1 MEQNNNQQQENITF
15 KKEDAFQTLSLINTW
30 IGNIDTKISFALA
43 LVGVLIGVIF
53 SSGLPNAFQKIM
65 QVSKLSEL
73 NGGEIFAVLLVGL
86 LYCASFLSIVS
97 FMWAIIARV
106 KNMNNA
112 TSVFF
117 FGSISTMELQNYRE
131 KANHMTEQELIDDL
145 EEQIHTN
152 SRICNQKAK
161 WYNNGIKF
169 LLITIILWFIC
180 MTFRMI

>member
-1 MEQNNNQQQENITF
+1 MGQNNNQNSTGQGF
-15 KKEDAFQTLSLINTW
+15 KKDDAYQTLSMINTW

-43 LVGVLIGVIF
+43 LAGVLIGMIF
-53 SSGLPNAFQKIM
+53 SGGLPNAFQRIT

-106 KNMNNA
+106 KNLNNA
-112 TSVFF
+112 SSLFF
-117 FGSISTMELQNYRE
+117 FGSIGAMELQNYRD
-131 KANHMTEQELIDDL
+131 KANQITEQDLIDDL

-180 MTFRMI
+180 MAFRMI

>member
-1 MEQNNNQQQENITF
+1 MEQNDNQQQENITF

-53 SSGLPNAFQKIM
+53 SGGLPNAFQKIM

-73 NGGEIFAVLLVGL
+73 NGEEIFAVLLVGL

-117 FGSISTMELQNYRE
+117 FGSISAMELQNYRE

>member
-1 MEQNNNQQQENITF
+1 MGQNNNQNSTGQGF
-15 KKEDAFQTLSLINTW
+15 KKDDAYQTLSMINTW

-43 LVGVLIGVIF
+43 LAGVLIGMIF
-53 SSGLPNAFQKIM
+53 SGGLPNAFQRITH
-65 QVSKLSEL
+65 VSKLSEL
-73 NGGEIFAVLLVGL
+73 NGGEICAVLLVGL

-106 KNMNNA
+106 KNLNNA
-112 TSVFF
+112 SSLFF
-117 FGSISTMELQNYRE
+117 FGSIGAMELQNYRD
-131 KANHMTEQELIDDL
+131 KANQITEQDLIDDL

-180 MTFRMI
+180 MAFRMI

>member
-1 MEQNNNQQQENITF
+1 MDQNNNQQQENIVF
-15 KKEDAFQTLSLINTW
+15 KKEDAFQTLTLINTW

-43 LVGVLIGVIF
+43 LAGVFIGMIF
-53 SSGLPNAFQKIM
+53 SGGLPNAFQRIT

-86 LYCASFLSIVS
+86 LYCASFLSIIS
-97 FMWAIIARV
+97 FIWAIIERV
-106 KNMNNA
+106 KNMNN
-112 TSVFF
+112 TPSLFF
-117 FGSISTMELQNYRE
+117 FGSIGAMKLQNYRD
-131 KANHMTEQELIDDL
+131 KANHITEQEMIEDL

-161 WYNNGIKF
+161 WYNNGIKC

>member
-1 MEQNNNQQQENITF
+1 MGQNNNQNSTGQGF
-15 KKEDAFQTLSLINTW
+15 KKDDAYQTLSMINTW

-43 LVGVLIGVIF
+43 LAGVLIGMIF
-53 SSGLPNAFQKIM
+53 SGGLPNAFQRIT

-106 KNMNNA
+106 KNLNNA
-112 TSVFF
+112 SSLFF
-117 FGSISTMELQNYRE
+117 FGSIGAMELQNYRD
-131 KANHMTEQELIDDL
+131 KANQITEQDLIDDL

-169 LLITIILWFIC
+169 LLITIVLWFIC
-180 MTFRMI
+180 MAFRMI

>member
-1 MEQNNNQQQENITF
+1 MGQNNNQNLTGQGF
-15 KKEDAFQTLSLINTW
+15 KKDDAYQTLSMINTW

-43 LVGVLIGVIF
+43 LAGVLIGMIF
-53 SSGLPNAFQKIM
+53 SGGLPNAFQRIT

-106 KNMNNA
+106 KNLNNA
-112 TSVFF
+112 SSLFF
-117 FGSISTMELQNYRE
+117 FGSIGAMELQNYRD
-131 KANHMTEQELIDDL
+131 KANQITEQDLIDDL

-180 MTFRMI
+180 MAFRMI

>member
-1 MEQNNNQQQENITF
+1 MDQNNNQQQENIVF
-15 KKEDAFQTLSLINTW
+15 KKEDAFQTLTLINTW

-43 LVGVLIGVIF
+43 LAGVLIGMIF
-53 SSGLPNAFQKIM
+53 SGGLPNAFQRIT

-73 NGGEIFAVLLVGL
+73 NGGEIFAALLVGL

-106 KNMNNA
+106 KNLNNA
-112 TSVFF
+112 SSLFF
-117 FGSISTMELQNYRE
+117 FGSIGAMELQNYRD
-131 KANHMTEQELIDDL
+131 KANHITEQELIDDL

-169 LLITIILWFIC
+169 LLITIVLWFIC
-180 MTFRMI
+180 MAFRII

>member
-1 MEQNNNQQQENITF
+1 MGQNNNQNSNGQGFE
-15 KKEDAFQTLSLINTW
+15 KEDAFQALSLINTW
-30 IGNIDTKISFALA
+30 IGNIDTKISFSLA
-43 LVGVLIGVIF
+43 LVGVLIGMIF
-53 SSGLPNAFQKIM
+53 SSGLPNAFQRIT
-65 QVSKLSEL
+65 QVPKLSEL

-97 FMWAIIARV
+97 FIWAIIARV

>member
-1 MEQNNNQQQENITF
+1 MGQNNNQNSTGQGF
-15 KKEDAFQTLSLINTW
+15 KKDDAYQTLSMINTW

-43 LVGVLIGVIF
+43 LAGVLIGMIF
-53 SSGLPNAFQKIM
+53 SGGLPNAFQRIT

-106 KNMNNA
+106 KNLNNA
-112 TSVFF
+112 SSLFF
-117 FGSISTMELQNYRE
+117 FGSIGAMELQNYRD
-131 KANHMTEQELIDDL
+131 KANQITGQDLIDDL

-180 MTFRMI
+180 MAFRMI

>member
-1 MEQNNNQQQENITF
+1 MGQNNNQNSTVQGF
-15 KKEDAFQTLSLINTW
+15 KKDDAYQTLSMINTW

-43 LVGVLIGVIF
+43 LAGVLIGMIF
-53 SSGLPNAFQKIM
+53 SGGLPNAFQRIT

-106 KNMNNA
+106 KTLNNA
-112 TSVFF
+112 SSLFF
-117 FGSISTMELQNYRE
+117 FGSIGAMELQNYRD
-131 KANHMTEQELIDDL
+131 KANQITEQDLIDDL

-180 MTFRMI
+180 MAFRMI